1 MVRTLYCILTRGG
14 VLKSL
19 FPDSADAGMLI
30 SLFSAVIH
38 DYEHKGVNVRGRVF
52 RLGRPYMIYRML
64 PLGNG
69 EGGLRPGLLPFPQFR
84 VPS

>member
-30 SLFSAVIH
+30 SLFSAIIH

-52 RLGRPYMIYRML
+52 RLGRPS
-64 PLGNG
+64 PK
-69 EGGLRPGLLPFPQFR
+69 LLKLHHT
-84 VPS
+84 VSYAASW